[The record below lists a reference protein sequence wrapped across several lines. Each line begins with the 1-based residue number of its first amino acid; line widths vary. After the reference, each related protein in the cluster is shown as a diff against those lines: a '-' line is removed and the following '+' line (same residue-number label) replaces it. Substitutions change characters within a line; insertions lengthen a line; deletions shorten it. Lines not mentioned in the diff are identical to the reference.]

1 MQTNNIT
8 APVNQVSDYVQIPP
22 VMEAMRTNNDR
33 RPNNSLPIDTQGT
46 VQQNAHS
53 VPPVTLYNSHGIL
66 VKTNPNSL
74 LGYA

>member
-8 APVNQVSDYVQIPP
+8 EPVKQTSNYTQIAP

-33 RPNNSLPIDTQGT
+33 RPTNSFPSNTNGT
-46 VQQNAHS
+46 VQQNAHLL
-53 VPPVTLYNSHGIL
+53 PPVSLYNAHGL
-66 VKTNPNSL
+66 LTKTNPNSL